1 MILLIQ
7 VALFLAAFFS
17 NKKYI
22 SLVLAIA
29 AFLIPDEVPMV
40 DEILMVAATARTF
53 YQDAKERGRREE
65 IPEGKAEE
73 DVRS

>member
-7 VALFLAAFFS
+7 AALFLAAFFS
-17 NKKYI
+17 NQKYI
-22 SLVLAIA
+22 ALILAVA
-29 AFLIPDEVPMV
+29 ALMVPDEVPMV

-65 IPEGKAEE
+65 IPAGKADE
-73 DVRS
+73 DVGA